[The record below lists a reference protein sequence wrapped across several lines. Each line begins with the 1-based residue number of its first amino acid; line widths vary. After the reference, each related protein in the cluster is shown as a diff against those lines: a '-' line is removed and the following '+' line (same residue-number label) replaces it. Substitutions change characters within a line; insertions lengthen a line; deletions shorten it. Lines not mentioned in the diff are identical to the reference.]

1 MRSLLTTITALTF
14 LVACGDKEEQDTAAE
29 VAVDEETEETG
40 SEETE
45 ETGSEEAG
53 DTGSEETEETE
64 GAE

>member
-40 SEETE
+40 SEET
-45 ETGSEEAG
+45 G

>member
-14 LVACGDKEEQDTAAE
+14 LVACGDKEEQDTAVE

-40 SEETE
+40 SEET
-45 ETGSEEAG
+45 G
-53 DTGSEETEETE
+53 DTGLEETEETE